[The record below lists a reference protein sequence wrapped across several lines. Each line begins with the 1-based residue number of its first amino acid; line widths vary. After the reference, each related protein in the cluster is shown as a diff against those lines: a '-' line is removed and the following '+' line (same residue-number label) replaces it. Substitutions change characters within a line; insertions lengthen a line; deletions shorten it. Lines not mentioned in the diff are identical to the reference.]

1 MLCLS
6 SCATTK
12 KVKVE
17 EKQSLELNEQIKTDK
32 KVENTDTT
40 VVNLSKGVDES
51 TLEDEETTVITT
63 EYEYTPQGEQRVKKQ
78 EVKTTNKRKKQQK
91 AENLTFQQESNSN
104 EKVLLKEDKKLK
116 KKENSKV
123 KDEQNSKVESA
134 DFSWLWKLVL
144 SSALLLIA
152 LAVYKYRK

>member
-17 EKQSLELNEQIKTDK
+17 EKQSLELNEQVKTDK
-32 KVENTDTT
+32 TVENADTT

-78 EVKTTNKRKKQQK
+78 EIKTTNKKKKQQK
-91 AENLTFQQESNSN
+91 TAGVTIQQESKSN
-104 EKVLLKEDKKLK
+104 EKVILKEDKKLK
-116 KKENSKV
+116 KKEDSKV

-134 DFSWLWKLVL
+134 DFSWVWKVVL
-144 SSALLLIA
+144 SLALLLIA